1 MSLVELRKALKEKGL
16 VFGEREIISRL
27 KNGRLKRVF
36 IASNCKESLA
46 RDVMYYS
53 KLGKIGVIKLDKTNE
68 EVGTLCKKPFSISVL
83 GY

>member
-27 KNGRLKRVF
+27 KNNRLKRVF

-46 RDVMYYS
+46 RDVEYYS
-53 KLGKIGVIKLDKTNE
+53 KLGKIAVIKLDKTNE
-68 EVGTLCKKPFSISVL
+68 ELGILCKKPFSISVL